1 MRNLFIHN
9 LNEKDADS
17 FTSETGLMLRR
28 NSDKIFKKMCRVFT
42 KAHILYL
49 HLGEGMTDEE
59 YSQTLDRGYIP
70 SETYDIRKNKNNIIV
85 ERYPVLKPD
94 EPYIFVCNHTCPEDI
109 ETVLNV
115 LDRNA
120 YLVLG
125 SIESLRNNPEMYL
138 SFLNGMIPFDIL
150 DQKQRREL
158 IPKMERVLQTN
169 SILIF
174 PEGSHNYNPNLL
186 INPLYDGPVNVA
198 LSTNR
203 KIVLVA
209 MLKDQKK
216 NISYIDISNPLD
228 VKEIKVNLPSEC
240 QGKKEKA
247 YVQTLSSTI
256 RNKMATAVYA
266 IMERHFPVIERNERD
281 PLEERMRS
289 EKISE
294 KIEDAFRKLKW
305 NKDVFEAEY
314 LTKKTKADQEHGE
327 VVSTLSHLAICSRT
341 LDATSRRYWI
351 QRKIR
356 MDKKNVVMRMRE
368 HLANISFH

>member
-1 MRNLFIHN
+1 
-9 LNEKDADS
+9 
-17 FTSETGLMLRR
+17 
-28 NSDKIFKKMCRVFT
+28 MCRVFT

-49 HLGEGMTDEE
+49 YLGEGMPDDDHF
-59 YSQTLDRGYIP
+59 QTLDRGYIP
-70 SETYDIRKNKNNIIV
+70 AETYDIRKNKNNIIV
-85 ERYPVLKPD
+85 ERYPVLTPD
-94 EPYIFVCNHTCPEDI
+94 ELYIFVCNHTCPEDI

-125 SIESLRNNPEMYL
+125 SVESLRNNPEMYL

-158 IPKMERVLQTN
+158 IQKMERVLQTN

-203 KIVLVA
+203 KIVLVT

-216 NISYIDISNPLD
+216 KVSYIDISNPLD
-228 VKEIKVNLPSEC
+228 VKGIKVDLPSGY

-247 YVQTLSSTI
+247 YVQALSSTI

-266 IMERHFPVIERNERD
+266 IMERHFPMIERKERD
-281 PLEERMRS
+281 TLEEKMR
-289 EKISE
+289 SE

-314 LTKKTKADQEHGE
+314 LTKKTKADQEQEE

-341 LDATSRRYWI
+341 LDADSRRYWI
-351 QRKIR
+351 QRKIQ

-368 HLANISFH
+368 HLKNMKA